1 MDNKLRHLY
10 GKNIAILGLGL
21 ENASLLEWLAKKKIP
36 AQITICDHREP
47 EQLPT
52 IKNKS
57 VLWQTGKKANQELEK
72 FDILFRSPGWPLN
85 DPNLNKAKRL
95 NKVITSPINLFLSLC
110 PTKNTIGVTGTKGKG
125 TTATLIYKILKA
137 AKKRAFLGGNI
148 GIAPFS
154 FLNKIKSND
163 FIVLELSSFQL
174 EDLSSSPRIA
184 VITNFYKEHLS
195 PADPNNPNYHK
206 NLSSYWQA
214 KLKIASRPNNRYLV
228 VNEKLNKKISI
239 SKLKNK
245 KVFFSASPLETK
257 LAGNYN
263 QENVAAAIRVA
274 EILKISPTTY
284 LSVIKNFTNLE
295 HRLKLVAKKDGIAF
309 YDNSFSTTPESTIL
323 DINSFTKPLILIA
336 GGADKGADFK
346 KLAQAIKA
354 QTKNLILLP
363 GPGTNKILAALKQV
377 KYSLANL
384 STASNMLDAVSIAK
398 SLAKSGDIV
407 LLSTGCASFG
417 IFKNYKERGNLFNK
431 YVKS

>member
-1 MDNKLRHLY
+1 M
-10 GKNIAILGLGL
+10 
-21 ENASLLEWLAKKKIP
+21 
-36 AQITICDHREP
+36 
-47 EQLPT
+47 
-52 IKNKS
+52 
-57 VLWQTGKKANQELEK
+57 
-72 FDILFRSPGWPLN
+72 
-85 DPNLNKAKRL
+85 
-95 NKVITSPINLFLSLC
+95 
-110 PTKNTIGVTGTKGKG
+110 
-125 TTATLIYKILKA
+125 
-137 AKKRAFLGGNI
+137 
-148 GIAPFS
+148 
-154 FLNKIKSND
+154 
-163 FIVLELSSFQL
+163 
-174 EDLSSSPRIA
+174 
-184 VITNFYKEHLS
+184 
-195 PADPNNPNYHK
+195 
-206 NLSSYWQA
+206 
-214 KLKIASRPNNRYLV
+214 
-228 VNEKLNKKISI
+228 
-239 SKLKNK
+239 
-245 KVFFSASPLETK
+245 
-257 LAGNYN
+257 
-263 QENVAAAIRVA
+263 A